1 MAPPFKVLVV
11 DDEPDIVRYLEHVL
25 RRLGYEPVG
34 AAEGGEAVQKA
45 LNDPPD
51 LILLDVMM
59 PIMDGFAV
67 LRALRERDATR
78 LVPVIIMT
86 ALQGVENRVKL
97 LEHGADDVLTK
108 PVDERELVARVQA
121 VLARKR
127 HVDQRLG
134 EITRV
139 RDHFAKFVPD
149 AVKRLVAAN
158 PDAPELAKQELDVTV
173 LFVDI
178 SGYSRLAE
186 RVSPVDLNALVERY
200 FGSFLDRITD
210 AGGDINE
217 TSGDGFMAI
226 FQDGDPT
233 AHGVRAVNAGL
244 MLLALTE
251 ALNQKELDNP
261 LAIHIG
267 INSGPALV
275 GSTRFEGRRGT
286 RWTFT
291 ASGMVTTLAARL
303 AGAAGDGEILAG
315 PETVRRL
322 GGRYRL
328 ERVGNERLKNITE
341 AIEVHRI
348 ISPPS
353 KREPWSERAGGGAG
367 GLPGT
372 R

>member
-1 MAPPFKVLVV
+1 MARQFKVLVV

-25 RRLGYEPVG
+25 RRLGYETASAG
-34 AAEGGEAVQKA
+34 DGQEALAKAAA
-45 LNDPPD
+45 DPPD
-51 LILLDVMM
+51 LVLLDVMM
-59 PIMDGFAV
+59 PVMDGFAV
-67 LRALRERDATR
+67 CRALREREATR
-78 LVPVIIMT
+78 LVPVVVMT
-86 ALQGVENRVKL
+86 ALQGIDDRVKV

-108 PVDERELVARVQA
+108 PVDERELVARIQGA
-121 VLARKR
+121 LARKR
-127 HVDQRLG
+127 EMDQRLG
-134 EITRV
+134 DVTRV

-158 PDAPELAKQELDVTV
+158 PDAPELAKQERDVSV

-178 SGYSRLAE
+178 SGYSRLTE
-186 RVSPVDLNALVERY
+186 RVAPADLNALVERY

-226 FQDGDPT
+226 FQDGDPVVHT
-233 AHGVRAVNAGL
+233 VRTVNAAL

-303 AGAAGDGEILAG
+303 AGTAGDGEILAG

-328 ERVGNERLKNITE
+328 ERVGRERLKNVTE
-341 AIEVHRI
+341 LIEVHRI
-348 ISPPS
+348 ISPP
-353 KREPWSERAGGGAG
+353 
-367 GLPGT
+367 GT

>member
-1 MAPPFKVLVV
+1 MARHFKVLVV
-11 DDEPDIVRYLEHVL
+11 DDEPDIVHYLEHVL
-25 RRLGYEPVG
+25 RRLGYETASAGNG
-34 AAEGGEAVQKA
+34 AEALDKA
-45 LNDPPD
+45 AADPPD
-51 LILLDVMM
+51 LVLLDVMM
-59 PIMDGFAV
+59 PVVDGFAV
-67 LRALRERDATR
+67 CRALREREATR
-78 LVPVIIMT
+78 LVPVVVMT
-86 ALQGVENRVKL
+86 ALQGVDNRVKL
-97 LEHGADDVLTK
+97 LEHGADEVLTK
-108 PVDERELVARVQA
+108 PVDERELVARVQSA
-121 VLARKR
+121 LARKGEM
-127 HVDQRLG
+127 DQRLG
-134 EITRV
+134 DVTRV

-158 PDAPELAKQELDVTV
+158 PDAPELAKQERDVSV

-186 RVSPVDLNALVERY
+186 RVAPVDLNALVERY

-233 AHGVRAVNAGL
+233 AHTARTVNAAL

-251 ALNQKELDNP
+251 ALNQREHDHP

-291 ASGMVTTLAARL
+291 ASGLVTTLAARL

-328 ERVGNERLKNITE
+328 ERVGRERLKNLTG
-341 AIEVHRI
+341 AIEVYRV

-353 KREPWSERAGGGAG
+353 KR
-367 GLPGT
+367 
-372 R
+372 

>member
-1 MAPPFKVLVV
+1 MANPFKVLVV
-11 DDEPDIVRYLEHVL
+11 DDEPDIVRYLELVL
-25 RRLGYEPVG
+25 RRLGHEPVG
-34 AAEGGEAVQKA
+34 AGDGEEAIQKA

-59 PIMDGFAV
+59 PIMDGFA
-67 LRALRERDATR
+67 LCRALREREATR

-97 LEHGADDVLTK
+97 LEHGADDVLAK

-121 VLARKR
+121 ALARKR
-127 HVDQRLG
+127 DVDRRLG

-158 PDAPELAKQELDVTV
+158 PEAPGLAKQELDVTV

-186 RVSPVDLNALVERY
+186 RVAPVDLNALVERY
-200 FGSFLDRITD
+200 FGRFLDRITD

-233 AHGVRAVNAGL
+233 AHGVRAVNAAL

-251 ALNQKELDNP
+251 ALNQKEVDNP

-267 INSGPALV
+267 
-275 GSTRFEGRRGT
+275 STRDRPSSAPRASRAAAAPAGPSPRAAWSPRWPRASRAPRATARSWRVRR
-286 RWTFT
+286 RCDASAAAT
-291 ASGMVTTLAARL
+291 ASSGWGTSGSRTSPRPSRCTASS
-303 AGAAGDGEILAG
+303 
-315 PETVRRL
+315 PRR
-322 GGRYRL
+322 RSRCFDD
-328 ERVGNERLKNITE
+328 
-341 AIEVHRI
+341 
-348 ISPPS
+348 SPL
-353 KREPWSERAGGGAG
+353 RE
-367 GLPGT
+367 
-372 R
+372 

>member
-1 MAPPFKVLVV
+1 
-11 DDEPDIVRYLEHVL
+11 EPDIVRYLEHVL
-25 RRLGYEPVG
+25 RRLGYETASAGDG
-34 AAEGGEAVQKA
+34 AEALAKA
-45 LNDPPD
+45 AADPPD
-51 LILLDVMM
+51 LVLLDVMM
-59 PIMDGFAV
+59 PVMDGFAV
-67 LRALRERDATR
+67 CRALREREATR
-78 LVPVIIMT
+78 LVPVVVMT
-86 ALQGVENRVKL
+86 ALQGVDNRVKV
-97 LEHGADDVLTK
+97 LEHGAADVLTK
-108 PVDERELVARVQA
+108 PVDERELVARIQGA
-121 VLARKR
+121 LARKR
-127 HVDQRLG
+127 EMDHRLG
-134 EITRV
+134 EVTRV
-139 RDHFAKFVPD
+139 RDHFAKFVPE

-158 PDAPELAKQELDVTV
+158 PDAPELAKQERDVSV
-173 LFVDI
+173 IFVDI

-186 RVSPVDLNALVERY
+186 RVAPADLNALVERY

-226 FQDGDPT
+226 FQDGDPV
-233 AHGVRAVNAGL
+233 AHTVRAVNVAL

-303 AGAAGDGEILAG
+303 AGTAGDGEVLAG

-328 ERVGNERLKNITE
+328 ERVGRERLKNLTE

-353 KREPWSERAGGGAG
+353 SR
-367 GLPGT
+367 
-372 R
+372 

>member
-1 MAPPFKVLVV
+1 MAGQLRVLVV
-11 DDEPDIVRYLEHVL
+11 DDEPDIVRYLEYVL
-25 RRLGYEPVG
+25 RRLGHETVSAGNG
-34 AAEGGEAVQKA
+34 AEAIEQA
-45 LNDPPD
+45 FAAPPD
-51 LILLDVMM
+51 LVLLDVMM
-59 PIMDGFAV
+59 PVMDGFAV
-67 LRALRERDATR
+67 CRALREHEATR
-78 LVPVIIMT
+78 LVPVVVMT
-86 ALQGVENRVKL
+86 ALQGVPNRVKI

-108 PVDERELVARVQA
+108 PVDERELIARVQGA
-121 VLARKR
+121 LARKQHLDR
-127 HVDQRLG
+127 RIG
-134 EITRV
+134 ELSRV
-139 RDHFAKFVPD
+139 QDHFAKFVPD
-149 AVKRLVAAN
+149 AVKRLVLAN

-186 RVSPVDLNALVERY
+186 RVAPTELNALVERY

-226 FQDGDPT
+226 FQDGDPAAHT
-233 AHGVRAVNAGL
+233 ARTVNAAL

-251 ALNQKELDNP
+251 ALNQKEQDNP

-303 AGAAGDGEILAG
+303 AAVAGDGEILAG

-322 GGRYRL
+322 GGRYLL
-328 ERVGNERLKNITE
+328 ERVGRERLKNLTE

-353 KREPWSERAGGGAG
+353 RLAR
-367 GLPGT
+367 
-372 R
+372 

>member
-1 MAPPFKVLVV
+1 MARQFKVLVV

-25 RRLGYEPVG
+25 RRLGYETASAG
-34 AAEGGEAVQKA
+34 DGQEALEKAAA
-45 LNDPPD
+45 DPPD
-51 LILLDVMM
+51 LVLLDVMM
-59 PIMDGFAV
+59 PVMDGFAV
-67 LRALRERDATR
+67 CRALREREATR
-78 LVPVIIMT
+78 LVPVVVMT
-86 ALQGVENRVKL
+86 ALQGVDNRVKV

-108 PVDERELVARVQA
+108 PVDERELVARIQGA
-121 VLARKR
+121 LARKR
-127 HVDQRLG
+127 EMDHRLG
-134 EITRV
+134 EVTRV

-158 PDAPELAKQELDVTV
+158 PDAPELAKQERDVSV

-178 SGYSRLAE
+178 SGYSRLTE
-186 RVSPVDLNALVERY
+186 RVAPADLNALVERY

-226 FQDGDPT
+226 FQDGDPV
-233 AHGVRAVNAGL
+233 AHSVRAVNAAL

-303 AGAAGDGEILAG
+303 AGTAGDGEILAG

-322 GGRYRL
+322 GGRYRM
-328 ERVGNERLKNITE
+328 ERVGRERLKNLTE

-348 ISPPS
+348 ISPP
-353 KREPWSERAGGGAG
+353 
-367 GLPGT
+367 GT

>member
-1 MAPPFKVLVV
+1 MAHPFKVLVV

-25 RRLGYEPVG
+25 RRLGYETASAANG
-34 AAEGGEAVQKA
+34 AEALEKA
-45 LNDPPD
+45 AADPPD
-51 LILLDVMM
+51 LVLLDVMM
-59 PIMDGFAV
+59 PVMDGFAV
-67 LRALRERDATR
+67 CQALRECEATR
-78 LVPVIIMT
+78 LVPVIVMT
-86 ALQGVENRVKL
+86 ALQGIDNRVKL
-97 LEHGADDVLTK
+97 LEHGADDMLTK

-121 VLARKR
+121 ALARKR
-127 HVDQRLG
+127 VVDERLG
-134 EITRV
+134 ALTRV
-139 RDHFAKFVPD
+139 RDHFAKFVPE

-158 PDAPELAKQELDVTV
+158 PDAPELAKQERDVSV

-186 RVSPVDLNALVERY
+186 RVAPADLNALVERY

-226 FQDGDPT
+226 FQDGDPV
-233 AHGVRAVNAGL
+233 AHAVRAVNAAL

-322 GGRYRL
+322 EGRYRL
-328 ERVGNERLKNITE
+328 ERVGRERLKNITE
-341 AIEVHRI
+341 AVEVHRI

-353 KREPWSERAGGGAG
+353 SR
-367 GLPGT
+367 
-372 R
+372 

>member
-34 AAEGGEAVQKA
+34 AADGAEALEKA
-45 LNDPPD
+45 VNDPPD
-51 LILLDVMM
+51 LVLLDVMM
-59 PIMDGFAV
+59 PVMDGFEV
-67 LRALRERDATR
+67 CRVLREREATR
-78 LVPVIIMT
+78 LVPVIVMT
-86 ALQGVENRVKL
+86 ALQGVDNRVKL
-97 LEHGADDVLTK
+97 LEHGADEVLTK
-108 PVDERELVARVQA
+108 PVDERELVARVQGA
-121 VLARKR
+121 LARKR
-127 HVDQRLG
+127 ELDQRMG
-134 EITRV
+134 EVTRV
-139 RDHFAKFVPD
+139 RDHFAKFVPE
-149 AVKRLVAAN
+149 AVRRLVAAN
-158 PDAPELAKQELDVTV
+158 PDAPELAKQERDVSV

-178 SGYSRLAE
+178 SGYGRLAE
-186 RVSPVDLNALVERY
+186 RVAPADLNALVERY

-226 FQDGDPT
+226 FQDSDPV
-233 AHGVRAVNAGL
+233 AHSVRAANAAL

-251 ALNQKELDNP
+251 ALNQKERDNP

-322 GGRYRL
+322 EGRYRL
-328 ERVGNERLKNITE
+328 ERVGRERLKNVTE
-341 AIEVHRI
+341 PLEVHRI

-353 KREPWSERAGGGAG
+353 AR
-367 GLPGT
+367 
-372 R
+372 

>member
-1 MAPPFKVLVV
+1 MARHLKVLVV
-11 DDEPDIVRYLEHVL
+11 DDEPDIVHYLEHVL
-25 RRLGYEPVG
+25 RRLGYETASAG
-34 AAEGGEAVQKA
+34 NGGEALEKA
-45 LNDPPD
+45 AADPPD
-51 LILLDVMM
+51 LVLLDVMM
-59 PIMDGFAV
+59 PVMDGFAV
-67 LRALRERDATR
+67 CRALREREATR
-78 LVPVIIMT
+78 LVPIVVMT
-86 ALQGVENRVKL
+86 ALPGVDNRVKL
-97 LEHGADDVLTK
+97 LEHGADDVLAK
-108 PVDERELVARVQA
+108 PVDERELVARVQGA
-121 VLARKR
+121 LARKR
-127 HVDQRLG
+127 EMDQRLG
-134 EITRV
+134 DVTRV

-158 PDAPELAKQELDVTV
+158 PDAPELAKQERDVTV

-186 RVSPVDLNALVERY
+186 RVAPVDLNALVERY

-226 FQDGDPT
+226 FQDGDPV
-233 AHGVRAVNAGL
+233 AHTVRAVNAAL

-251 ALNQKELDNP
+251 ALNQKEHDHP

-267 INSGPALV
+267 INSGPALL

-303 AGAAGDGEILAG
+303 AGAAGDGELLAG

-328 ERVGNERLKNITE
+328 ERVGHERLKNLTE
-341 AIEVHRI
+341 AIEVYRV

-353 KREPWSERAGGGAG
+353 RR
-367 GLPGT
+367 
-372 R
+372 